1 MKKQRTRTE
10 SLTIRLTAEEKS
22 LIKAGAAKRKLSV
35 TDYLLLSAL
44 PAQKTKTEQVKIL
57 LKTLTD
63 VQKAVCKNAKDGC
76 PEWEE
81 ILDRQKTI
89 YQLLFRL
96 ARGA

>member
-22 LIKAGAAKRKLSV
+22 LIKAGAEKRKLSV
-35 TDYLLLSAL
+35 TDYILLSAL
-44 PAQKTKTEQVKIL
+44 PAQTAKTEQVKII
-57 LKTLTD
+57 LKTLTEI
-63 VQKAVCKNAKDGC
+63 QKAVCKNAKDGC

-81 ILDRQKTI
+81 ILDRQEII
-89 YQLLFRL
+89 YQQLFSL

>member
-22 LIKAGAAKRKLSV
+22 LIKAGAEKRKLSV
-35 TDYLLLSAL
+35 TDYILLSAL
-44 PAQKTKTEQVKIL
+44 PAQNVRTEQVKII
-57 LKTLTD
+57 LKTLTEI
-63 VQKAVCKNAKDGC
+63 QKAVCKNAKAGC

-81 ILDRQKTI
+81 ILDRQKMI

-96 ARGA
+96 ARGV

>member
-1 MKKQRTRTE
+1 MKNQRTRTE

-35 TDYLLLSAL
+35 TDYILLSAL
-44 PAQKTKTEQVKIL
+44 PAQKVRTEQVKIL
-57 LKTLTD
+57 LKTLTEI
-63 VQKAVCKNAKDGC
+63 QKAVCKNAKAGC

-81 ILDRQKTI
+81 ILDRQKMI

>member
-22 LIKAGAAKRKLSV
+22 LIKAGAEKRKLSV
-35 TDYLLLSAL
+35 TDYILLSAL
-44 PAQKTKTEQVKIL
+44 PAQKVKTEQVKIL
-57 LKTLTD
+57 LKALTEI
-63 VQKAVCKNAKDGC
+63 QKAICKNAKDGC

-89 YQLLFRL
+89 YQQLFRL

>member
-35 TDYLLLSAL
+35 TDYILLSAL
-44 PAQKTKTEQVKIL
+44 PAQKVKTEQVKIL
-57 LKTLTD
+57 LKALTEI
-63 VQKAVCKNAKDGC
+63 QKAVCKNAKDGC

-81 ILDRQKTI
+81 ILDRQKMI

-96 ARGA
+96 ACGA

>member
-22 LIKAGAAKRKLSV
+22 LIKAGAEKRKLSV
-35 TDYLLLSAL
+35 TDYILLSAL
-44 PAQKTKTEQVKIL
+44 PAQTVKTEQVKIL
-57 LKTLTD
+57 LKTLTK

-81 ILDRQKTI
+81 ILDRQKMI

-96 ARGA
+96 ARGV

>member
-1 MKKQRTRTE
+1 MKNQRTRTE

-22 LIKAGAAKRKLSV
+22 RIKAAAKRKLSV
-35 TDYLLLSAL
+35 TDYILLSAL
-44 PAQKTKTEQVKIL
+44 PAQTVKTEQVKIL
-57 LKTLTD
+57 LKTLTE
-63 VQKAVCKNAKDGC
+63 VQKAVCKNAKAGC

-81 ILDRQKTI
+81 ILDRQKMI

>member
-1 MKKQRTRTE
+1 MKNQRTRTE

-35 TDYLLLSAL
+35 TDYILLSAL
-44 PAQKTKTEQVKIL
+44 PAQTAKTEQVKII
-57 LKTLTD
+57 LKNLTD

-81 ILDRQKTI
+81 ILDRQKMI

>member
-22 LIKAGAAKRKLSV
+22 LIKAGAQKRKLSV

-44 PAQKTKTEQVKIL
+44 PAQKVRTEQVKIL

-81 ILDRQKTI
+81 ILDRQEII
-89 YQLLFRL
+89 YQQLFSL
-96 ARGA
+96 TRGA

>member
-1 MKKQRTRTE
+1 MKNQRTRTE

-44 PAQKTKTEQVKIL
+44 PAQTVKTEQVKIL
-57 LKTLTD
+57 LKTLTE
-63 VQKAVCKNAKDGC
+63 VQKAVCKNAESGY

-81 ILDRQKTI
+81 ILDRQKMI

>member
-1 MKKQRTRTE
+1 MKNQRNRTE

-22 LIKAGAAKRKLSV
+22 FIKAGAEKRKLSV
-35 TDYLLLSAL
+35 TDYILLAAL
-44 PAQKTKTEQVKIL
+44 PAQTVKTEQVKIL
-57 LKTLTD
+57 LKTLTE

-96 ARGA
+96 ACGA

>member
-35 TDYLLLSAL
+35 TDYILLSAL
-44 PAQKTKTEQVKIL
+44 TAQKAKTEQVKIIL
-57 LKTLTD
+57 NTLTD

-81 ILDRQKTI
+81 ILDRQKMI

-96 ARGA
+96 ARGV

>member
-22 LIKAGAAKRKLSV
+22 LIKAGAEKRKLSV
-35 TDYLLLSAL
+35 TDYILLAAL
-44 PAQKTKTEQVKIL
+44 PAQTVKTEQVKIL
-57 LKTLTD
+57 LKTLTE

-81 ILDRQKTI
+81 ILDRQKMI

-96 ARGA
+96 VRGA

>member
-35 TDYLLLSAL
+35 TDYILLSDL
-44 PAQKTKTEQVKIL
+44 PAQTVKNEQVKIL
-57 LKTLTD
+57 LKTLTE

-81 ILDRQKTI
+81 ILDRQKMI
-89 YQLLFRL
+89 YQLLFSL

>member
-22 LIKAGAAKRKLSV
+22 LIKAGAEKRKLSV
-35 TDYLLLSAL
+35 TDYILLSAL
-44 PAQKTKTEQVKIL
+44 PKQTVMTEQVKVIL
-57 LKTLTD
+57 KKLTE
-63 VQKAVCKNAKDGC
+63 VQKAVCKNAEFGY

-81 ILDRQKTI
+81 IIDRQEII
-89 YQLLFRL
+89 YQQLFSL